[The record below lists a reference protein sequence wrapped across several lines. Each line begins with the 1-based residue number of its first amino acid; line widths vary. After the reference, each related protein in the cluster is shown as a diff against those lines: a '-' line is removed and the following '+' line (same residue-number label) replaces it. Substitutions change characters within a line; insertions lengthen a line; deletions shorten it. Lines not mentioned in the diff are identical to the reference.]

1 MRDKHEQEKSD
12 WKLNLLIQKCITSV
26 DANESLFESVLIFID
41 VLALDDFI
49 LSFLSL
55 DLRTAPTRSLAK
67 RDHDSIRLCASQQA
81 AGVRPLI
88 FICYQWTASLV
99 GLLWKN
105 VRPHRFFREKL
116 NGLSE
121 HGQRRCSE
129 NYLFHFSKLARL
141 PLLHLWFVSCK

>member
-88 FICYQWTASLV
+88 LSVISELRHSLV
-99 GLLWKN
+99 YCGKMCGFADFSEKN
-105 VRPHRFFREKL
+105 LMVY
-116 NGLSE
+116 LST
-121 HGQRRCSE
+121 GNADVQKIIYSISA
-129 NYLFHFSKLARL
+129 N
-141 PLLHLWFVSCK
+141 

>member
-88 FICYQWTASLV
+88 LSVISELRHSLV
-99 GLLWKN
+99 YCDKTCGHTDFSEKN
-105 VRPHRFFREKL
+105 LMVY
-116 NGLSE
+116 LST
-121 HGQRRCSE
+121 GNADVQKIIYSISA
-129 NYLFHFSKLARL
+129 N
-141 PLLHLWFVSCK
+141 